1 MRAAEPSS
9 PSTGKRFR
17 RRGKTLFFLA
27 ILALVSLVVVY
38 GSESLRNGAF
48 VEKFISYLEA
58 SQDESIPAVVVKR
71 QDYAVTA
78 RAQGILVGLYSVP
91 VLAPRVRSGPMRI
104 AGLAR
109 EGSVVARGET
119 LVRFD
124 ETDARLSLE
133 QGENK
138 LATQSR
144 LIENSTVRQAGE
156 IRQLGME
163 QQSADLEQSYSK
175 SQIRKDETIFSQ
187 WEIRESLVNADLA
200 ESRLA
205 FLSNREGFQEE
216 LGDSQL
222 RELNVEKT
230 SVEAQVDLA
239 REVLSSLSVKSP
251 APGVIVYRKIEFR
264 PPEVGT
270 TVWPGQTIME
280 ISSVDRFRAIISIP
294 EVDIGRIRVGH
305 RAEVVLDAFPD
316 RKISGQ
322 IESLARVAKQFH
334 RRDPRRYFE
343 CSVLLD
349 VDPDLGL
356 ALKPG
361 MDLNVSILV
370 EHLVDSLVLPRS
382 AVFVEGSRTFVFV
395 TGSSPEYEERDVD
408 IVAGDHGF
416 YVVEGLE
423 EGMEVCL
430 RHPLRGDEI
439 VLPDFSTPTGTT
451 RDSEFVIVE

>member
-1 MRAAEPSS
+1 MRS
-9 PSTGKRFR
+9 
-17 RRGKTLFFLA
+17 RRGKTLILLA
-27 ILALVSLVVVY
+27 VLALVSLAVVY
-38 GSESLRNGAF
+38 GRESLRNGGF
-48 VEKFISYLEA
+48 VQKFISYLEA
-58 SQDESIPAVVVKR
+58 SQEERIPAIVVKR
-71 QDYAVTA
+71 QDYTVKA

-104 AGLAR
+104 AGLAP

-133 QGENK
+133 QGENQ
-138 LATQSR
+138 LATQSH
-144 LIENSTVRQAGE
+144 LIENSMVRQAGE
-156 IRQLGME
+156 IRQLGMD

-187 WEIRESLVNADLA
+187 WEIRESLVNVDLA
-200 ESRLA
+200 ASRLA
-205 FLSNREGFQEE
+205 FLSNREGLQEE
-216 LGDSQL
+216 LGESQL

-230 SVEAQVDLA
+230 SVEAEVDLA

-251 APGVIVYRKIEFR
+251 APGVIVYRKIEFT

-280 ISSVDRFRAIISIP
+280 ISSVDRFRAIVSIP
-294 EVDIGRIRVGH
+294 EVGIGKIRVGN
-305 RAEVVLDAFPD
+305 RAEVVLDSFPY
-316 RKISGQ
+316 KQIAGQ
-322 IESLARVAKQFH
+322 IESLSRVAKLLH

-349 VDPDLGL
+349 VDPDLAL

-361 MDLNVSILV
+361 MDLDVSILV
-370 EHLVDSLVLPRS
+370 EPFVDSLVLPRS
-382 AVFVEGSRTFVFV
+382 AVFAEGSRTFAFV
-395 TGSSPEYEERDVD
+395 TGSSSEYEERDVN
-408 IVAGDHGF
+408 IVASDHGF

-439 VLPDFSTPTGTT
+439 VLPDFSTPTGAT